1 MNQTNQAAVEEERLG
16 ATAQALQDLRLQLR
30 RRIVG
35 HEELIEGIL
44 AALFV
49 GGHVLLEGVPGLGKT
64 LLFKTLGEALQ
75 LDFSRIQFTPDLM
88 PADVIGTQMV
98 VQDETGRRHF
108 KFEPGPVFTQLLLA
122 DEINRA
128 TPKTQSALLEA
139 MEESSVTVGRD
150 VHQLTAPFAVL
161 ATQNPIEMEG
171 TYPLPEAQLDRFMV
185 KLEADYPDAGE
196 LNQIVDRA
204 GGRALPAVE
213 QVMNAD
219 QLLEVRALMR
229 DVTIARH
236 VKDYAVRLTL
246 ATHPSESSAPESV
259 RQFVR
264 HGASPRGV
272 LSMVLVAKAF
282 AIFDGRLN
290 VSFEDLKRSA
300 PLVFRHR
307 ILLNFEGEAEG
318 VGPDKLVD
326 DILGQIDTASA

>member
-1 MNQTNQAAVEEERLG
+1 MNQTDRASAEEERLG
-16 ATAQALQDLRLQLR
+16 ATTEALRELRLQLG

-35 HEELIEGIL
+35 HEALIEGVL
-44 AALFV
+44 ATLFV
-49 GGHVLLEGVPGLGKT
+49 GGHILLEGVPGLGKT

-98 VQDETGRRHF
+98 VQDESGGRHF
-108 KFEPGPVFTQLLLA
+108 KFEAGPVFTQLLLA

-139 MEESSVTVGRD
+139 MEEGAVTVGRE
-150 VHQLTAPFAVL
+150 VHRLSPPFAVL

-185 KLEADYPDAGE
+185 KLEADYPDAAE
-196 LNQIVDRA
+196 LTQIVDRA
-204 GGRALPAVE
+204 GGQALPEVQ
-213 QVMNAD
+213 QVMDAD
-219 QLLEVRALMR
+219 QLLEVRVLMR
-229 DVTIARH
+229 DVTVARH

-246 ATHPSESSAPESV
+246 ATHPSEAGAPESV
-259 RQFVR
+259 QQFVR
-264 HGASPRGV
+264 HGASPRGL
-272 LSMVLVAKAF
+272 LSMVLAAKAF

-290 VSFEDLKRSA
+290 VSLEDLKRSA

-307 ILLNFEGEAEG
+307 ILLNFEGEADG
-318 VGPDKLVD
+318 VGPDELVA
-326 DILGQIDTASA
+326 DILNQVDPSSA